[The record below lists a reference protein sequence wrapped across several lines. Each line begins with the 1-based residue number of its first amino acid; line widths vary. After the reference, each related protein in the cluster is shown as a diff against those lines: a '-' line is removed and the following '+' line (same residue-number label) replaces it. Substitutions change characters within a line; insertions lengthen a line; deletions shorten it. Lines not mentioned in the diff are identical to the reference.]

1 MQEEAICVSKTKA
14 IVVMTIICVLI
25 VTGTVFAF
33 VSLDDGEL
41 GIYDYIAYP
50 ATISLGLDLKGGI
63 YAVYEAN
70 SEDTE
75 NLETRMQGTST
86 ALSNLL
92 FEKGYTEATIALQ
105 SNNTRIRVEVP
116 DVDDP
121 ETVFNLIGRPAT
133 LEFRKEGKSD
143 TITAEPYVTGKDVK
157 KAYVSLSNDGEYVV
171 ALEFTSDG
179 AKKFAAATTELV
191 GSALNIWI
199 NDEWKLGPT
208 VNEAITTGKATISG
222 GYTYETASELATSIQ
237 AGAFDV
243 ELMLIESRTITPTL
257 GVNAIRTSVLAGLI
271 GLALII
277 IFMIASYR
285 LLGVAS
291 SLALLI
297 YTTAYLFILS
307 VFPWV
312 QLTLAGIA
320 GVILS
325 IGMAVDANLII
336 FSRIKDEYRN
346 AGGLALGKNTGAKII
361 EKSVHTSIKDGFSK
375 ATSAI
380 VDGNVT
386 TVLGCVV
393 MMFIGGA
400 SLKSFAITLM
410 IGIFISMFTA
420 LVVTRVLLYSML
432 AMTKNKPAY
441 YNLYKGGAD
450 NE

>member
-1 MQEEAICVSKTKA
+1 MSKTKA

-75 NLETRMQGTST
+75 NLESRMQGTAT
-86 ALSNLL
+86 ALGNLL
-92 FEKGYTEATIALQ
+92 FEKGYTERTIALQ
-105 SNNTRIRVEVP
+105 NNNTRIRVEVP
-116 DVDDP
+116 DVDNP

-133 LEFRKEGKSD
+133 LEFRKEGKD
-143 TITAEPYVTGKDVK
+143 EEKTTDPYVTGKDVE
-157 KAYVSLSNDGEYVV
+157 KAYVTLSEDGEYEV
-171 ALEFTSDG
+171 ALEFNDEG
-179 AKKFAAATTELV
+179 AKKFADATSELV
-191 GSALNIWI
+191 GKPLNIWI
-199 NDEWKLGPT
+199 NDEWKLGPN
-208 VNEAITTGKATISG
+208 VNEAITTGRATISG

-277 IFMIASYR
+277 IFMISVYR
-285 LLGVAS
+285 LLGVAA
-291 SLALLI
+291 SLALMI
-297 YTTAYLFILS
+297 YTVTYLFILS
-307 VFPWV
+307 IFPWV

-325 IGMAVDANLII
+325 LGMAVDANIII

-346 AGGLALGKNTGAKII
+346 AGAFGETSGAKML
-361 EKSVHTSIKDGFSK
+361 EKSVHTSIKDGFRK

-380 VDGNVT
+380 IDGNVT
-386 TVLGCVV
+386 TILGCIV

-400 SLKSFAITLM
+400 SLKSFAITLT
-410 IGIFISMFTA
+410 IGIVISVFTA
-420 LVVTRVLLYSML
+420 LVISRVLLYSML
-432 AMTKNKPAY
+432 EMTKNKPTY
-441 YNLYKGGAD
+441 YNLYRGGAE

>member
-1 MQEEAICVSKTKA
+1 MSKTKA
-14 IVVMTIICVLI
+14 IVVMTIISVLI

-33 VSLDDGEL
+33 VSLDNGEL

-75 NLETRMQGTST
+75 NLESRMQGTAT
-86 ALSNLL
+86 ALQNLL

-105 SNNTRIRVEVP
+105 NNNTRIRVEVP

-133 LEFRKEGKSD
+133 LEFRAEGKGEAL
-143 TITAEPYVTGKDVK
+143 TTEPYVTGKDVE
-157 KAYVSLSNDGEYVV
+157 KAYVTLNKDGEYEV
-171 ALEFTSDG
+171 ALEFNSDG
-179 AKKFAAATTELV
+179 AKKFAAATAERV
-191 GSALNIWI
+191 GQALNIWI
-199 NDEWKLGPT
+199 NGEWKLGPN
-208 VNEAITTGKATISG
+208 VKEAISTGKATISG
-222 GYTYETASELATSIQ
+222 GYTYDTANELATSIQ

-257 GVNAIRTSVLAGLI
+257 GVNAIKTSVLAGII

-277 IFMIASYR
+277 IFMIATFR
-285 LLGVAS
+285 LLGVAA
-291 SLALLI
+291 SLALMI
-297 YTTAYLFILS
+297 YTTTYLFILS

-325 IGMAVDANLII
+325 LGMAVDANIVI
-336 FSRIKDEYRN
+336 FSRIRDEYRN
-346 AGGLALGKNTGAKII
+346 VGAAFGEGTGGRIM
-361 EKSVHTSIKDGFSK
+361 EKSVHTAIKDGFRK
-375 ATSAI
+375 GTPAI
-380 VDGNVT
+380 IDGNVT
-386 TVLGCVV
+386 TLLGCAV
-393 MMFIGGA
+393 MMFIGG
-400 SLKSFAITLM
+400 SSIKSFAITLT
-410 IGIFISMFTA
+410 IGIVISVFTA
-420 LVVTRVLLYSML
+420 LVITRVLLYSML
-432 AMTKNKPAY
+432 ELTKNRPTY
-441 YNLYKGGAD
+441 YNLYRGGAV